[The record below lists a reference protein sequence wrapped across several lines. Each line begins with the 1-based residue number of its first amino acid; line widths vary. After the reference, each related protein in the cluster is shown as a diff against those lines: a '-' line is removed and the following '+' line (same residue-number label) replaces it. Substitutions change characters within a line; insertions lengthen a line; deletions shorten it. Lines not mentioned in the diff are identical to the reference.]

1 MWLSLSNT
9 LSTSIVMILW
19 FLYCSVYPLICSVHW
34 VNWIICMFSICGLQC
49 FPRQFSLYFVLYSF
63 LVNPQREQ
71 QSFHKNVL
79 SPTTFFAGF
88 LWQFFSLFCLILVAK
103 IFFPSDVSNI
113 TTVLKMI
120 FSLLCDSHRKC
131 ILFVNIQ
138 TYAWMH
144 MHMCVYKHKH
154 THLFF
159 LVSHGLI
166 FSK

>member
-63 LVNPQREQ
+63 LMNPQREQ
-71 QSFHKNVL
+71 QSLHKNVL
-79 SPTTFFAGF
+79 SPTTFFDGF

-103 IFFPSDVSNI
+103 IFFPQMYQISQQFWKWSFHFVRFTQKVHIVCEHSNI
-113 TTVLKMI
+113 CMNAHAHVCTNTSTHTY
-120 FSLLCDSHRKC
+120 FS
-131 ILFVNIQ
+131 
-138 TYAWMH
+138 
-144 MHMCVYKHKH
+144 
-154 THLFF
+154 
-159 LVSHGLI
+159 
-166 FSK
+166 

>member
-103 IFFPSDVSNI
+103 IFFPQMYQISQQFWKWSFHCCAI
-113 TTVLKMI
+113 HTESAYCLWTFK
-120 FSLLCDSHRKC
+120 
-131 ILFVNIQ
+131 
-138 TYAWMH
+138 H
-144 MHMCVYKHKH
+144 MHECTCTCVCTNTSTH
-154 THLFF
+154 TY
-159 LVSHGLI
+159 
-166 FSK
+166 FS